1 MLIPVD
7 VPENLNEE
15 GVNMKNKILAVVN
28 QKGGVGK
35 TTTVLTLAAGLTRL
49 GYRVLVVDLDSQM
62 NLTWQVTGKTDFEA
76 TSADMLITE
85 DSKISR
91 ALVKTPQGDIIPSS
105 RRLAGVDSYL
115 NKIKALHPEQNL
127 KNSLKAFE
135 RRYDF
140 VLIDTAPSLN
150 LLTINALTSSD
161 SCVITAEC
169 DVSCMQGIGQVLK
182 TIQSCKAFNPGL
194 SIAGI
199 LLCKYRG
206 RTILC
211 RDMTKSMRELAGRA
225 GTKVFKTTIRE
236 SNLIRE
242 SQALRKSIFDYKP
255 RSTVAQDYKAWIEE
269 LLGGMSK
276 NEK

>member
-1 MLIPVD
+1 
-7 VPENLNEE
+7 
-15 GVNMKNKILAVVN
+15 MKNKILAVVN

-35 TTTVLTLAAGLTRL
+35 TTTVLTLAAGLNRR

-76 TSADMLITE
+76 TSADLLIT
-85 DSKISR
+85 DAAKISR
-91 ALVKTPQGDIIPSS
+91 ALVKTPQGDIIPAS

-127 KNSLKAFE
+127 KNSLKVFE

-150 LLTINALTSSD
+150 LLTIAALTAATE
-161 SCVITAEC
+161 CVITAEC

-194 SIAGI
+194 SIDGI
-199 LLCKYRG
+199 LLCKYRA

-225 GTKVFKTTIRE
+225 GTKVFRSTIRE

-242 SQALRKSIFDYKP
+242 SQALRKSIFDYRP

-269 LLGGMSK
+269 LLGGMK
-276 NEK
+276 NEKV